1 MTISVSASRVAAAA
15 ATALAMT
22 FALTACETG
31 DAGSSTSDDAS
42 AATASAAGSGGVE
55 ATGGAAKPDEGP
67 KPGEFAAI
75 SQCAIESGPWVLNTT
90 ATAESVSAFFAAQGA
105 QVVSSSIT
113 GVYTAEFGRD
123 GTFTI
128 RTTGIATTTS
138 FLQPD
143 GENIYTDGYLPG
155 EGVTRWSEV
164 SGFDDGSR
172 ITFAPWDGGLEWT
185 EDGWSREFTTLDGLP
200 DQNPLW
206 DPSYS
211 TATWALQCAPEQL
224 VLELATDSP
233 HVTLVFAPQG

>member
-1 MTISVSASRVAAAA
+1 MTISVTAKRVVAAA

-31 DAGSSTSDDAS
+31 DMGASTSDDAS

-90 ATAESVSAFFAAQGA
+90 ETAESVSAFFAAQGA

-123 GTFTI
+123 GTFI
-128 RTTGIATTTS
+128 IGTTGITTSTS

-155 EGVTRWSEV
+155 DGMTQWAEAD
-164 SGFDDGSR
+164 GFDDGSR
-172 ITFAPWDGGLEWT
+172 ITFSSWSSGLEWT

-206 DPSYS
+206 DVTYS
-211 TATWALQCAPEQL
+211 TATWALQCAPEEL
-224 VLELATDSP
+224 VLEIATDSP